1 MCSFFICNFVRCDVS
16 YNSKV
21 YFVSFL
27 VGSWLKMASCLYEC
41 LCEAELEK
49 YYSHFSAFGLQTIDE
64 LAQVSMEDYTKLGV
78 HDINDRKRLFQ
89 LIRKIKITQEE
100 GIADLSKQDL
110 KPRGLFIQP
119 QVTRSG
125 PRRQLRFE
133 SFCDEND
140 GTVKDSEPE
149 LYHSPDFGA
158 NEEKN
163 SVGEM
168 LEHILPHDSE
178 PIRLTRRD
186 LNIPGI
192 GTKNDLSCPSVSDD
206 IAPLLGDSEAP
217 IVQRV
222 THISGYN
229 YGLPHSCVR

>member
-1 MCSFFICNFVRCDVS
+1 
-16 YNSKV
+16 
-21 YFVSFL
+21 
-27 VGSWLKMASCLYEC
+27 MASCLYEC

-49 YYSHFSAFGLQTIDE
+49 YYPHFAAFGLQKIEE
-64 LAQVSMEDYTKLGV
+64 LAKVSMEDYTKLGV

-89 LIRKIKITQEE
+89 LIRIVKIMRQE

-110 KPRGLFIQP
+110 QPLGLFIQP

-133 SFCDEND
+133 SFCAEND
-140 GTVKDSEPE
+140 GTVEESEPE
-149 LYHSPDFGA
+149 LYHSPDFSA

-163 SVGEM
+163 SVGEV
-168 LEHILPHDSE
+168 LGHIPPDDSE
-178 PIRLTRRD
+178 PFRLTRRD

-192 GTKNDLSCPSVSDD
+192 GTKNDLSCPTVSDD
-206 IAPLLGDSEAP
+206 IAPLLGDSEVP

-229 YGLPHSCVR
+229 YGLPHSCIR